1 MAKTIMVTGGAS
13 SGKTRWAATYLAA
26 CDYVLYLCSAD
37 KVDED
42 TLKRIEY
49 SNKQNYVE
57 WDIKTGITEKPA
69 ETFTDHKFVIFD
81 SLASYTSKAI
91 EKMCP
96 DISQMTPEK
105 EKEIEGKVIEDVT
118 AMFDSIMTI
127 DGTMIIITLETGFS
141 TTPESR
147 DQAVFRKII
156 GTVNQRISHMCS
168 DVYLSASGVQ
178 FKIK

>member
-1 MAKTIMVTGGAS
+1 
-13 SGKTRWAATYLAA
+13 
-26 CDYVLYLCSAD
+26 
-37 KVDED
+37 
-42 TLKRIEY
+42 
-49 SNKQNYVE
+49 
-57 WDIKTGITEKPA
+57 
-69 ETFTDHKFVIFD
+69 
-81 SLASYTSKAI
+81 
-91 EKMCP
+91 
-96 DISQMTPEK
+96 MTPEM
-105 EKEIEGKVIEDVT
+105 EKQIEGRVIEDVT